1 MEKEL
6 VRGTAVLP
14 GTVVP
19 ETMELILTAPHLVAT
34 RLTPTELILTAPHL
48 VATRLTPTELI
59 LTAPHLVAKQ
69 YVLISI
75 ALKGVAKAKVKLL
88 LLHPFY

>member
-19 ETMELILTAPHLVAT
+19 ETM
-34 RLTPTELILTAPHL
+34 ELILTAPHL